1 MEKRPILHHY
11 TKFYEDRWNSC
22 WDITILWF
30 FKTAAAAIL
39 DFQKFIQ
46 NFSGWSAV
54 RVMCHHAKFH
64 RNRSSWR
71 YGDLTFFTARRYASV
86 VYAMTLCICLSVSG
100 TSRCST
106 KTARRQIRPT
116 VTHSSAGTLV
126 TPRCYASAVLAMG
139 LCLCLSVTS
148 RSSAKTAKHRI
159 TQTTP
164 HDSAVTLVF
173 CRQRSPRN
181 STGVTPYEGAKCRW
195 GGSKSATFDK

>member
-1 MEKRPILHHY
+1 MLRYHNFVI
-11 TKFYEDRWNSC
+11 
-22 WDITILWF
+22 

-46 NFSGWSAV
+46 YFSGWSAV

-139 LCLCLSVTS
+139 LCLCLCLSVTS
-148 RSSAKTAKHRI
+148 QSSAKTAKHRI
-159 TQTTP
+159 THTTP
-164 HDSAVTLVF
+164 HDSPVTLVF

-181 STGVTPYEGAKCRW
+181 STVVTPYEGTKCRW
-195 GGSKSATFDK
+195 GGSKSATFNKTVKDRHLSLIHI